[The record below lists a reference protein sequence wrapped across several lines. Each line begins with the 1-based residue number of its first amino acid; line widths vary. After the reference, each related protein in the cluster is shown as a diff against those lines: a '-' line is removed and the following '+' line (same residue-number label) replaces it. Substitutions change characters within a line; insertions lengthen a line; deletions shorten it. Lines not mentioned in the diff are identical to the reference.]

1 MTEVELMD
9 KWGSVVQ
16 RVTFQV
22 YYRVMGVVSIHAPID
37 EVYTVCQVL
46 TEKMGGSVYWVV
58 PKSVFRWD
66 GVQVD
71 HGVTQNIWVFGSV
84 VRRRNVVFLRVG
96 WWTLTL
102 FTEALKTRAKRLVSG

>member
-1 MTEVELMD
+1 MAEASLME
-9 KWGSVVQ
+9 KWGSIVE

-22 YYRVMGVVSIHAPID
+22 YYRVLGMVSIHVPID
-37 EVYTVCQVL
+37 EAFTVCQGL
-46 TEKMGGSVYWVV
+46 TEKRGGSVYWVV

-71 HGVTQNIWVFGSV
+71 HGVKENIWVIGSTI
-84 VRRRNVVFLRVG
+84 RRRNTAFIRVG

-102 FTEALKTRAKRLVSG
+102 FTEALRTRAKRLT